1 MSFDFGLSKKCIS
14 CLVKEY
20 SKYMQSR
27 DGVSGGGVAS
37 SLATSRKV
45 IEDRNK
51 NSSNDSVSDDSIL
64 SGKVG
69 TKPMPSLA
77 TGPGLDT
84 ISDEQRGKEN
94 ERGSTTMKQQSGFT
108 NNSIVVCPEVYM
120 YNDSLLQDKISNM
133 YTEQLGPFAYG
144 KIVQVPNAR

>member
-1 MSFDFGLSKKCIS
+1 MSFDCGLSKKCAS

-20 SKYMQSR
+20 RKQLQLR
-27 DGVSGGGVAS
+27 GVSGGGVAS

-84 ISDEQRGKEN
+84 ISEEQRGKEN
-94 ERGSTTMKQQSGFT
+94 E
-108 NNSIVVCPEVYM
+108 
-120 YNDSLLQDKISNM
+120 
-133 YTEQLGPFAYG
+133 
-144 KIVQVPNAR
+144 